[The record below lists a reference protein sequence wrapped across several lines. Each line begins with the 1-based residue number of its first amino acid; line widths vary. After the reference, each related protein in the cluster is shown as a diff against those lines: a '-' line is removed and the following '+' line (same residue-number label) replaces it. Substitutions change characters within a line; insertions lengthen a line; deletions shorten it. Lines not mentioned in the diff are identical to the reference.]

1 MIRNIFQKKKIQ
13 QFINHNKKNFRPIKL
28 SNNNSKILVEFNGW
42 PTFHLSN
49 SYLINALKT
58 KYKCE
63 VIAYENYNLLLP
75 NKNKIIDNFKWLVGS
90 NLKIKNF
97 ALYHSLGVDKFMKIK
112 IDKSISSHA
121 KIIFEKKYKLIKS
134 LKDLENLKIYNIL
147 IGDLLYDSYLKKF
160 NESSIDINSQKFK
173 FFFKSFLE
181 NFVFW
186 RNYFT
191 KHKIVAVSASHGVY
205 SFAIPL
211 RIGLS
216 KNIDCFNPSE
226 SKLYNFKYLK
236 KDKFISN
243 TSAYQEDGLYFKK
256 IFSKFSKKKKIE
268 CLDLGKKIFKKKIKH
283 NFQLHYVKKK
293 EITKS
298 IKKNSNK
305 TGILI
310 MAHSFFDSPH
320 AFGKNLFTDFKQWLI
335 YLEKLSSKNKDK
347 YDWYIKPHPNVFDLT
362 KKEILQYAKKNDHIR
377 VLDKNSSYSEFKK
390 LNIKVILTIYGTVS
404 SESFAHNII
413 SINASRANRYRDFA
427 FSLSPKNLKDYEE
440 NILNF
445 QKYKKRIFS
454 KKSTHEI
461 YLLNYFQE
469 YYFNKNYLF
478 TNFEKYINNKK
489 KQKQHIYTDDFYIDW
504 LKEFDQNL
512 DKKIKIRINKF
523 LKSKSYTLINS
534 NY

>member
-1 MIRNIFQKKKIQ
+1 MIRNIFQKNKIQ
-13 QFINHNKKNFRPIKL
+13 QFINHNKKNFKPIKL

-63 VIAYENYNLLLP
+63 VIAYENYDLLLP
-75 NKNKIIDNFKWLVGS
+75 NKNKIIDNLKWLVGS
-90 NLKIKNF
+90 NLKIKSF
-97 ALYHSLGVDKFMKIK
+97 ALYDSLGVDRFMKIK
-112 IDKSISSHA
+112 IDNPISNHA

-134 LKDLENLKIYNIL
+134 LKDVEKLKVYNIL

-173 FFFKSFLE
+173 LFFKSFLE

-186 RNYFT
+186 RNYFK
-191 KHKIVAVSASHGVY
+191 KHKIIAVSASHGVY

-236 KDKFISN
+236 KDKFISS
-243 TSAYQEDGLYFKK
+243 TSPYQDALYYKK

-268 CLDLGKKIFKKKIKH
+268 SLVLGKKIFEKKVKH

-293 EITKS
+293 K
-298 IKKNSNK
+298 IKKFIKKKSNK
-305 TGILI
+305 AGILI

-320 AFGKNLFTDFKQWLI
+320 VFGKNLFTDFKQWLI

-347 YDWYIKPHPNVFDLT
+347 YDWYIKSHPNVFDLT
-362 KKEILQYAKKNDHIR
+362 TKEILQYVKKNDHIKVIDR
-377 VLDKNSSYSEFKK
+377 NSSYSEFKK
-390 LNIKVILTIYGTVS
+390 LNIKAILTTYGTVS
-404 SESFAHNII
+404 AESFAHNII
-413 SINASRANRYRDFA
+413 SINASRANRYRDFT
-427 FSLSPKNLKDYEE
+427 FSLSPKNLKEYEDM
-440 NILNF
+440 ILNF
-445 QKYKKRIFS
+445 KKNEKKIFS
-454 KKSTHEI
+454 KKSMNEI

-478 TNFEKYINNKK
+478 INFEKYANSKK
-489 KQKQHIYTDDFYIDW
+489 KSQHIYSDDFYIDW
-504 LKEFDQNL
+504 LKEFNKNL

-523 LKSKSYTLINS
+523 LKSKSYTIINS
-534 NY
+534 NN